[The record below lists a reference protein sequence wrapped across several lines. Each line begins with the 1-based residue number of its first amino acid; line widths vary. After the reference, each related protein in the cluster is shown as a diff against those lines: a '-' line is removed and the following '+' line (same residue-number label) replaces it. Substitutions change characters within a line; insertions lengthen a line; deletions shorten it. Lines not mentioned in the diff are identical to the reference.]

1 MKVYRTRRAVDG
13 VSFEVAPR
21 EIVPL
26 LGPNGAGK
34 STTLSIIATLLGQTR
49 GHVEVAGH
57 ALPAGPRLARRSLGL
72 VPQRVAVYPRSPR
85 TAAQAP

>member
-1 MKVYRTRRAVDG
+1 VSAAILRRNVVKVYRTRRAVDG

-34 STTLSIIATLLGQTR
+34 STTLSIIATLLGQTPGVTSR
-49 GHVEVAGH
+49 
-57 ALPAGPRLARRSLGL
+57 
-72 VPQRVAVYPRSPR
+72 
-85 TAAQAP
+85 